1 MNPRQKTVFGP
12 HVAQLRVLERL
23 LGKRHL
29 CEHFATIVEF
39 GRRYFD
45 VAASR
50 AGADP
55 ATASHWAAEPVSLV
69 EAAPGAVWAWSL
81 VATP

>member
-1 MNPRQKTVFGP
+1 LDDALQPDDQVF
-12 HVAQLRVLERL
+12 ANLRPLNAAMGAEVIAMRSF
-23 LGKRHL
+23 K
-29 CEHFATIVEF
+29 VEF